1 MNGLCIMES
10 KNECIIESKNECIME
25 SKNST
30 FLKRII
36 HQIRNFKKIH
46 VNDIITVNN
55 LEYDHRLLV
64 LNTYNEVLQDI
75 VKLLD
80 DL

>member
-1 MNGLCIMES
+1 MYGICKM
-10 KNECIIESKNECIME
+10 ESKNECIME
-25 SKNST
+25 SKNCT
-30 FLKRII
+30 FIKRII
-36 HQIRNFKKIH
+36 HDIRNFKKIH

-55 LEYDHRLLV
+55 LEYYDRLNV
-64 LNTYNEVLQDI
+64 LNTYNNVLQNI